1 MTQSISAAADR
12 YYEQIQAISE
22 QPGVEIADRGDLAHQ
37 ALITI
42 EEHLKKQGLKI
53 ADRGDLAHQALIAIE
68 EHLKKQGLKIADGY
82 EDGIHEAL
90 WEAFGYI
97 EVVPA

>member
-12 YYEQIQAISE
+12 YYEQIQAITE
-22 QPGVEIADRGDLAHQ
+22 QACSGV
-37 ALITI
+37 
-42 EEHLKKQGLKI
+42 